1 MQSSASRDQAQRPS
15 GSRVCGTAAYFPRRL
30 LPARHDPRAAWQN
43 AFRAYEPAGT
53 NAAFVIM
60 YELRGVGCLLVAGGA
75 MDVAASLGITA
86 ILGFS
91 AHNQGFCDPRIPS

>member
-1 MQSSASRDQAQRPS
+1 
-15 GSRVCGTAAYFPRRL
+15 
-30 LPARHDPRAAWQN
+30 
-43 AFRAYEPAGT
+43 
-53 NAAFVIM
+53 M